1 MAISSNRMG
10 LKKFAENL
18 EKLKK
23 TGSMGDYQ
31 SEEAKQAR
39 ATVAPKKTV
48 KKASPKR
55 SDVGLDVGKKPAAT
69 VKKGQD
75 VISDKMSFGKAFRA
89 ARNEGM
95 KTFTWRGKKYGTKL
109 KSEVKKKEETKPAAK
124 PAPAPQ
130 QTPPKPEQGSSV
142 KASKEQIAN
151 RLKRLTEQDRKVG
164 GMITTARRYGRN
176 KQAQRLQERYDLIR
190 ERQKKLMAQYKELT
204 GKTFPDPR
212 VNKG

>member
-48 KKASPKR
+48 KKTSPKR

-109 KSEVKKKEETKPAAK
+109 KKKEEETKPSTGRYAT
-124 PAPAPQ
+124 PQ
-130 QTPPKPEQGSSV
+130 PEQGSSV
-142 KASKEQIAN
+142 KASKEQLVSK
-151 RLKRLTEQDRKVG
+151 LKRLTEQDRKVG

-190 ERQKKLMAQYKELT
+190 ERQKKLMGQYKELT
-204 GKTFPDPR
+204 GKNFPDPR

>member
-1 MAISSNRMG
+1 MG

-39 ATVAPKKTV
+39 ATVASKKKTP
-48 KKASPKR
+48 AAAAPKR

-124 PAPAPQ
+124 PAPTPQ
-130 QTPPKPEQGSSV
+130 QTPPKPEQGSS
-142 KASKEQIAN
+142 I
-151 RLKRLTEQDRKVG
+151 
-164 GMITTARRYGRN
+164 
-176 KQAQRLQERYDLIR
+176 
-190 ERQKKLMAQYKELT
+190 
-204 GKTFPDPR
+204 
-212 VNKG
+212 